1 MVLHVEVIIDGD
13 SLVLPRVR
21 FGHLIDER
29 LVLFGREVV
38 ARKEVE
44 YHLNLDDWIRAGGLN
59 QPAN

>member
-44 YHLNLDDWIRAGGLN
+44 YHLNLDDWIRA
-59 QPAN
+59 